1 MKMTALLVENFFGG
15 LKAVVLPTLPMPE
28 DPYCFYKARGQYDTC
43 HVWKRMR
50 LARKLPDDAI
60 LLVNVTEKNLTAR
73 GMRYIYTW
81 WNTKT
86 FQSTVTYAKWYHIS
100 NDVIAEMLAKFIAQA
115 FNKHATNSLCFLKS
129 CLFRVESYC
138 GEIEH
143 TPFRIC
149 DGCAARYKDFDFEA
163 MKQRG
168 RKAYGRKAYFGRRD
182 KRKWQDAYDEI
193 VSKTLRKTNEKSNAH
208 KSKLLSSIAS
218 AAEIAESELEP
229 GLEFEYYE
237 FAPKTVNDAKDL
249 QSLTS
254 MRSGVSAKFEIA
266 NVKRKKYFA
275 MRFDGYIKISN
286 DGIYQFILVAD
297 DGGILA
303 IDGKELVNIYGRGG
317 ALMKSAEIALKTGF
331 HKVRL
336 TYFQATGANKL
347 NIYYR
352 GPETRGCEVPA
363 TVLFHKRNG
372 K

>member
-1 MKMTALLVENFFGG
+1 
-15 LKAVVLPTLPMPE
+15 
-28 DPYCFYKARGQYDTC
+28 
-43 HVWKRMR
+43 
-50 LARKLPDDAI
+50 
-60 LLVNVTEKNLTAR
+60 
-73 GMRYIYTW
+73 
-81 WNTKT
+81 
-86 FQSTVTYAKWYHIS
+86 
-100 NDVIAEMLAKFIAQA
+100 
-115 FNKHATNSLCFLKS
+115 
-129 CLFRVESYC
+129 
-138 GEIEH
+138 
-143 TPFRIC
+143 
-149 DGCAARYKDFDFEA
+149 